1 MNNYFFLIIILFF
14 TTFTDAKSSSLKD
27 FNSSNAFNNV
37 KELISISPR
46 DAGTP
51 NGHKAAHY
59 LYQKLESFNIET
71 ELQFFNDSTPDG
83 VKKMVNVVGTINCK

>member
-1 MNNYFFLIIILFF
+1 MSNYNFFLIIILFF
-14 TTFTDAKSSSLKD
+14 TTSTDVKSNSQKD

-51 NGHKAAHY
+51 NGHKAARY
-59 LYQKLESFNIET
+59 LYKKLE
-71 ELQFFNDSTPDG
+71 
-83 VKKMVNVVGTINCK
+83 